1 MKDWKK
7 PVVNLPWGVNKCLRS
22 RSAAPMYINMDLDI
36 WQYVTCRRGEV
47 SKHRGY
53 KLYKKMDFEALKYLP
68 ENWWYHVNK
77 SGEGIAVDFPMK
89 VRPVLSWSSENF
101 LKKNGKL
108 CRAPRMPVE
117 KICLTVVRKAC
128 NAQHIC

>member
-7 PVVNLPWGVNKCLRS
+7 PVVNLFWGWTNV
-22 RSAAPMYINMDLDI
+22 YG
-36 WQYVTCRRGEV
+36 RGEV

-53 KLYKKMDFEALKYLP
+53 KLYKKMDFVALKYLP

-89 VRPVLSWSSENF
+89 VRPVLSWSSENLQF
-101 LKKNGKL
+101 D
-108 CRAPRMPVE
+108 
-117 KICLTVVRKAC
+117 
-128 NAQHIC
+128 